1 MLFTPGHTG
10 GAAEQKRQETEMSK
24 SIRIL
29 AVLCAAAFVAACAQE
44 EEEFVV
50 VDPEPISTEPEYTG
64 KYK

>member
-1 MLFTPGHTG
+1 
-10 GAAEQKRQETEMSK
+10 MSK

-44 EEEFVV
+44 QEEEFVV
-50 VDPEPISTEPEYTG
+50 VDPEPISTEPTYTG